1 MTIRRER
8 HDARRMRD
16 VRRSGFTLIEI
27 IIAMVILSGSLL
39 GFAAIAQKFTR
50 MNGDILNRTVAS
62 ELATARIEQIKG
74 ARAYSSLVPTYN
86 GVSETWTGTS
96 DWSGFTRNT
105 IVARTGP
112 TVNNDYV
119 TVTVVV
125 SGRSLIS
132 AVRRTT
138 SIAAF

>member
-1 MTIRRER
+1 MTVICERAGIRK
-8 HDARRMRD
+8 MR
-16 VRRSGFTLIEI
+16 VSRRSGFSLIEI

-74 ARAYSSLVPTYN
+74 ARAYSALVSTYN
-86 GVSETWTGTS
+86 GATETWSGTS

-105 IVARTGP
+105 IVTRTGP
-112 TVNNDYV
+112 TVNDDYV